1 MKRTKI
7 VRLVTALG
15 LVAGLAA
22 CGSDDEAGGDAE
34 TAAADESAAA
44 EESAAPAEETAA
56 AESADAPAAT
66 GEGITLAIN
75 PWTGSAVNAQVAKV
89 VLEAELGTPVEFVEI
104 DEFATWPGMED
115 GSIDAVLEVWP
126 SGHAADYETYITTNQ
141 TVVDLGPLGPEAK
154 IGWYVPTFVV
164 EEHPELATWEGFMD
178 PELAGLFATAETG
191 DLGQFLMGDPTY
203 VTYDEQ
209 IIANLGLPLQYVVGG
224 SEATI
229 LTAIDTAIADQK
241 PVLLQFWKPHWKQ
254 LEADLTEVQL
264 PAVTDACAA
273 AAAAGDGTYACDY
286 PVDVLYKAASAGLAE
301 KNPAAFDFLSKLQLT
316 TEQQSEIA
324 GYIDRD
330 GMDAGEAAAKWVAD
344 NPDVVAGWLA

>member
-1 MKRTKI
+1 MTRTKI
-7 VRLVTALG
+7 VRLITALG

-22 CGSDDEAGGDAE
+22 CGSDDEADEGAAE
-34 TAAADESAAA
+34 TAADESASA
-44 EESAAPAEETAA
+44 EEPAVATEAPAE
-56 AESADAPAAT
+56 SGDAPAEA
-66 GEGITLAIN
+66 GAGITLAIN

-126 SGHAADYETYITTNQ
+126 SGHAADYETYITSNG
-141 TVVDLGPLGPEAK
+141 TVVDLGLLGPEAK

-164 EEHPELATWEGFMD
+164 DEHPELATWEGFMD

-229 LTAIDTAIADQK
+229 LTAIDTAIADQT
-241 PVLLQFWKPHWKQ
+241 PVLLQFWKPHWKH
-254 LEADLTEVQL
+254 LEADLTEVEL
-264 PAVTDACAA
+264 PEVTDECAA
-273 AAAAGDGTYACDY
+273 SAAAGDGAYACDY
-286 PVDVLYKAASAGLAE
+286 PVDALYKAASAGLAE
-301 KNPAAFDFLSKLQLT
+301 KNPAAFAFLSKLQLT

-344 NPDVVAGWLA
+344 NPDVVAAWLA

>member
-1 MKRTKI
+1 MTRTKI
-7 VRLVTALG
+7 VRLVAAVG

-22 CGSDDEAGGDAE
+22 CGSDEEESGG
-34 TAAADESAAA
+34 TAAA
-44 EESAAPAEETAA
+44 EEPTATETAEEPGS
-56 AESADAPAAT
+56 AEATGEAPAT

-75 PWTGSAVNAQVAKV
+75 PWTGSAVNAHVAKV

-126 SGHAADYETYITTNQ
+126 SGHAADYETYITTNK
-141 TVVDLGPLGPEAK
+141 TVVDLGLLGPEAK

-164 EEHPELATWEGFMD
+164 DEHPELATWEGFKD
-178 PELAGLFATAETG
+178 PELAKLFATAETG

-209 IIANLGLPLQYVVGG
+209 IIANLELPLQYVVGG

-229 LTAIDTAIADQK
+229 LTAIDTAMADK
-241 PVLLQFWKPHWKQ
+241 TPVLLQFWKPHWKH
-254 LEADLTEVQL
+254 LEADLTEVTL
-264 PAVTDACAA
+264 PAVTEECAASAA
-273 AAAAGDGTYACDY
+273 AADGLYACDY
-286 PVDVLYKAASAGLAE
+286 PVDALYKAASAGLQE
-301 KNPAAFDFLSKLQLT
+301 KNAAAFDFLSKLQLT

-330 GMDAGEAAAKWVAD
+330 GMDAAAAAEKWVAD
-344 NPDVVAGWLA
+344 NPDVVAGWLS